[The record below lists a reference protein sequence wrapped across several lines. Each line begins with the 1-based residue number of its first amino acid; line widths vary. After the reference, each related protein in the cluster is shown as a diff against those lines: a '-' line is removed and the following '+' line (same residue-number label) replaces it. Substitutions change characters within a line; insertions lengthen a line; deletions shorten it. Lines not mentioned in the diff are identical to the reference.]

1 MRSQVWETGWGC
13 PVWEE
18 VEGLGEG
25 FGFLLVAEDFV
36 LQGLQLL
43 LFGWSL
49 EEGECK
55 WGQEEGECPP

>member
-1 MRSQVWETGWGC
+1 M
-13 PVWEE
+13 
-18 VEGLGEG
+18 GEG